1 MISVLRMSTLV
12 QNLRSDNLKL
22 VIAFLATTLV
32 FTVAIFGV
40 IRPLLA
46 MNRKLKGM
54 IADINTVSDEMKE
67 NKAVA
72 ETLHAETE
80 RFI

>member
-54 IADINTVSDEMKE
+54 IADEMKE